1 MEEYSRII
9 IEDYCLTHKSAKSRR
24 LRELVDMSYDLASEG
39 TDADAIYLERAI
51 SREKDP
57 NTNVPNTRQ

>member
-1 MEEYSRII
+1 MAHN
-9 IEDYCLTHKSAKSRR
+9 TAKSRR
-24 LRELVDMSYDLASEG
+24 LQELVEMSYDLAAEG

-57 NTNVPNTRQ
+57 ELKKAPEDIDEFLFRY